1 MILLYYKIALIY
13 ISRSRVYQLELWL
26 AWSPI
31 FWSVEKSPR
40 LYTNMC
46 EQKAAAHL
54 PPTWSDSVN
63 KGAMFR
69 LHFQILASCF
79 PFHLDKEVTGSIW
92 RDCSGETSNQNVMI
106 SATKWRFHPGQ
117 RSISKMSLSEPAG
130 EPNVLFSPW
139 QSTHKC
145 H

>member
-1 MILLYYKIALIY
+1 MILPYYKIALIH
-13 ISRSRVYQLELWL
+13 ISRFRVYHLNCGLL
-26 AWSPI
+26 VAPS
-31 FWSVEKSPR
+31 FDR
-40 LYTNMC
+40 LGSHPDCVNMC

-54 PPTWSDSVN
+54 PLTWSDSVN

-69 LHFQILASCF
+69 LHFQMLASCF

-117 RSISKMSLSEPAG
+117 RSISKMALSEPPG